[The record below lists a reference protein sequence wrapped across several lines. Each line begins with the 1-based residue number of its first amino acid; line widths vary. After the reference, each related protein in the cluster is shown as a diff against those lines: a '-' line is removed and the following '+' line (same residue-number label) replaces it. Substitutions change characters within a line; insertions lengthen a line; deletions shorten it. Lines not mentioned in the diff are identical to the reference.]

1 MPMVGS
7 IVSCLKGEKNMNV
20 HLEGNWRFLN
30 NPTLSNF
37 QRWAVGYDRLFQAMS
52 DAPRSEQSYPPHNFI
67 RESDEDFRI
76 ELALAGFNKK
86 DVKVVQEE
94 QKLTISGNNSGKETQ
109 ENILHKGIA
118 SRAFTKTFYLAETIE
133 VMEALFENGMVII
146 KLRQNI
152 PEDKKPKLIEL
163 K

>member
-1 MPMVGS
+1 
-7 IVSCLKGEKNMNV
+7 MNV

-52 DAPRSEQSYPPHNFI
+52 DAPRSEQGYPPHNFI
-67 RESDEDFRI
+67 KESDEEFRI
-76 ELALAGFNKK
+76 ELALAGFSKE
-86 DVKVVQEE
+86 DVEVVQKE
-94 QKLTISGNNSGKETQ
+94 QKLTISGNNSEKETQ

-118 SRAFTKTFYLAETIE
+118 ARAFTKTFYLAETIE
-133 VMEALFENGMVII
+133 VTEALFENGMVII

-152 PEDKKPKLIEL
+152 PEDKKPKLIEF

>member
-1 MPMVGS
+1 
-7 IVSCLKGEKNMNV
+7 MNV

-67 RESDEDFRI
+67 KESDEEFRI
-76 ELALAGFNKK
+76 ELALAGFSKE

-94 QKLTISGNNSGKETQ
+94 QKLTISGNNSEKENQ

-118 SRAFTKTFYLAETIE
+118 SRAFTKTFYLADDIKVT
-133 VMEALFENGMVII
+133 EALFENGMVII

-152 PEDKKPKLIEL
+152 PEERKPKLIEL

>member
-1 MPMVGS
+1 
-7 IVSCLKGEKNMNV
+7 MNV

-52 DAPRSEQSYPPHNFI
+52 DAPRSEQGYPPHNFI
-67 RESDEDFRI
+67 KESDEEFRI
-76 ELALAGFNKK
+76 ELALAGFSKE
-86 DVKVVQEE
+86 DVEVVQKE
-94 QKLTISGNNSGKETQ
+94 QKLTISGNNSEKETQ

-118 SRAFTKTFYLAETIE
+118 ARAFTKTFYLAETIE
-133 VMEALFENGMVII
+133 VTEALFENGMVII
-146 KLRQNI
+146 RLRQNI
-152 PEDKKPKLIEL
+152 PEERKPKLIEL

>member
-1 MPMVGS
+1 
-7 IVSCLKGEKNMNV
+7 MNV

-52 DAPRSEQSYPPHNFI
+52 DAPRSEQGYPPHNFI
-67 RESDEDFRI
+67 KESDEEFRI
-76 ELALAGFNKK
+76 ELALAGFSKK

-94 QKLTISGNNSGKETQ
+94 QKLTISGTNSEKEDQ
-109 ENILHKGIA
+109 ENILHRGIA

-133 VMEALFENGMVII
+133 VTDALFEDGMVII

>member
-1 MPMVGS
+1 
-7 IVSCLKGEKNMNV
+7 MNV

-30 NPTLSNF
+30 NPTISNF

-67 RESDEDFRI
+67 KESDEEFRI
-76 ELALAGFNKK
+76 ELALAGFSKK

-94 QKLTISGNNSGKETQ
+94 QKLTISGTNSEKEDQ
-109 ENILHKGIA
+109 ENILHRGIA

-133 VMEALFENGMVII
+133 VTDALFEDGMVII

>member
-1 MPMVGS
+1 
-7 IVSCLKGEKNMNV
+7 MNV

>member
-1 MPMVGS
+1 
-7 IVSCLKGEKNMNV
+7 MNV

-52 DAPRSEQSYPPHNFI
+52 DAPRSEQGYPPHNFI
-67 RESDEDFRI
+67 KESDEDFRI
-76 ELALAGFNKK
+76 ELALAGFSKE
-86 DVKVVQEE
+86 DVEVVQKE
-94 QKLTISGNNSGKETQ
+94 QKLTISGNNSEKETQ

-118 SRAFTKTFYLAETIE
+118 ARAFTKTFYLAETIE
-133 VMEALFENGMVII
+133 VTEALFENGMVII

-152 PEDKKPKLIEL
+152 PEERKPKLIEL

>member
-1 MPMVGS
+1 
-7 IVSCLKGEKNMNV
+7 MNV

-52 DAPRSEQSYPPHNFI
+52 DAPRSEQGYPPHNFI
-67 RESDEDFRI
+67 KESDEDFRI
-76 ELALAGFNKK
+76 ELALAGFSKE
-86 DVKVVQEE
+86 DVEGVQKE
-94 QKLTISGNNSGKETQ
+94 QKLTISGNNSEKENQ

-118 SRAFTKTFYLAETIE
+118 ARAFTKTFYLAETIE
-133 VMEALFENGMVII
+133 VTEALFENGMVII

>member
-1 MPMVGS
+1 
-7 IVSCLKGEKNMNV
+7 MNV

-67 RESDEDFRI
+67 KESDEEFRI

-94 QKLTISGNNSGKETQ
+94 QKLTISGTNSEKEDQ
-109 ENILHKGIA
+109 ENILHRGIA
-118 SRAFTKTFYLAETIE
+118 NRAFTKTFYLAETIE
-133 VMEALFENGMVII
+133 VTDALFEDGMVII

>member
-1 MPMVGS
+1 
-7 IVSCLKGEKNMNV
+7 MNV

-67 RESDEDFRI
+67 KESDEEFRI
-76 ELALAGFNKK
+76 ELALAGFSKE
-86 DVKVVQEE
+86 DVEVVQKE
-94 QKLTISGNNSGKETQ
+94 QKLTISGNNSEKETQ

-118 SRAFTKTFYLAETIE
+118 ARAFTKNFYLAETIE
-133 VMEALFENGMVII
+133 VTEALFENGMVII

-152 PEDKKPKLIEL
+152 PEERKPKLIEL

>member
-1 MPMVGS
+1 
-7 IVSCLKGEKNMNV
+7 MNV

-52 DAPRSEQSYPPHNFI
+52 DAPRSEQGYPPHNFI
-67 RESDEDFRI
+67 KESDEEFRI
-76 ELALAGFNKK
+76 ELALAGFSKE
-86 DVKVVQEE
+86 DVEVVQKE
-94 QKLTISGNNSGKETQ
+94 QKLTISGNNSEKENQ

-118 SRAFTKTFYLAETIE
+118 SRAFTKTFYLADDIKVT
-133 VMEALFENGMVII
+133 EALFENGMVII

>member
-1 MPMVGS
+1 
-7 IVSCLKGEKNMNV
+7 MNV

-30 NPTLSNF
+30 NPSLSNF
-37 QRWAVGYDRLFQAMS
+37 QRWAVGYERLFQAIS
-52 DAPRSEQSYPPHNFI
+52 DAPRNDQSYPPHNVI
-67 RESDEDFRI
+67 KESDEYFRI
-76 ELALAGFNKK
+76 ELALAGFSKE
-86 DVKVVQEE
+86 DLTVVQEE
-94 QKLTISGNNSGKETQ
+94 QKLTISGNNSEKETQ

-118 SRAFTKTFYLAETIE
+118 RRAFTKTFYLAETIE

-152 PEDKKPKLIEL
+152 PEERKPKLIEL

>member
-1 MPMVGS
+1 
-7 IVSCLKGEKNMNV
+7 MNV

-52 DAPRSEQSYPPHNFI
+52 DAPRSEQGYPPHNFI
-67 RESDEDFRI
+67 KESDEEFRI
-76 ELALAGFNKK
+76 ELALAGFSKE
-86 DVKVVQEE
+86 DVEVVQKE
-94 QKLTISGNNSGKETQ
+94 QKLTISGNNSEKENQ

-118 SRAFTKTFYLAETIE
+118 ARAFTKTFYLAETIE
-133 VMEALFENGMVII
+133 VTDALFEDGMVII

>member
-1 MPMVGS
+1 
-7 IVSCLKGEKNMNV
+7 MNV

-67 RESDEDFRI
+67 KESDEEFRI
-76 ELALAGFNKK
+76 ELALAGFSKE

>member
-1 MPMVGS
+1 
-7 IVSCLKGEKNMNV
+7 MNV

-52 DAPRSEQSYPPHNFI
+52 DAPRSDQSYPPHNFI

-76 ELALAGFNKK
+76 ELALAGFNKE

-94 QKLTISGNNSGKETQ
+94 QKLTISGNNSEKENQ
-109 ENILHKGIA
+109 ESILHKGIA
-118 SRAFTKTFYLAETIE
+118 SRAFTKSFYLAETIE

>member
-1 MPMVGS
+1 
-7 IVSCLKGEKNMNV
+7 MNV

-37 QRWAVGYDRLFQAMS
+37 QRWAVGYERLFQAMS
-52 DAPRSEQSYPPHNFI
+52 DAPRSDQSYPPHNFI
-67 RESDEDFRI
+67 KESDEEFRI
-76 ELALAGFNKK
+76 ELALAGFTKEE
-86 DVKVVQEE
+86 VKIVQEE
-94 QKLTISGNNSGKETQ
+94 QKLTISGNNSEKENQ
-109 ENILHKGIA
+109 ESILHKGIA
-118 SRAFTKTFYLAETIE
+118 SRAFTKSFYLAETIE

>member
-1 MPMVGS
+1 
-7 IVSCLKGEKNMNV
+7 MNV

-52 DAPRSEQSYPPHNFI
+52 DAPRSEQGYPPHNFI
-67 RESDEDFRI
+67 KESDEEFRI
-76 ELALAGFNKK
+76 ELALAGFSKE
-86 DVKVVQEE
+86 DVEVVQKE
-94 QKLTISGNNSGKETQ
+94 QKLTISGNNSEKENQ

-118 SRAFTKTFYLAETIE
+118 ARAFTKTFYLAETIE
-133 VMEALFENGMVII
+133 VTEALFENGMVII

>member
-1 MPMVGS
+1 
-7 IVSCLKGEKNMNV
+7 MNV

-30 NPTLSNF
+30 NPSLSYF

-67 RESDEDFRI
+67 KESDEEFRI
-76 ELALAGFNKK
+76 ELALAGFSKE

-94 QKLTISGNNSGKETQ
+94 QKLTISGNNSEKEDQ

-133 VMEALFENGMVII
+133 VMEASFENGMVII
-146 KLRQNI
+146 QLRQNI